1 MLQVLALLL
10 LSFSI
15 NCYGGIGK
23 VTEEKGNA
31 EIVRQKSKLGAKI
44 NSGIESNDIVQ
55 TVNGVVGITFED
67 DTKVR
72 VTEHS
77 KLVIDDF
84 VYDPKSKGAG
94 KLAMKVAL
102 GTVRYA
108 SGSIAKDNVK
118 NVAINTPTA
127 TIAVRGTAFT
137 MTVDEIGQ
145 SLIVLLPNVDGSVG
159 EIEVRTSMGS
169 VVLNQ
174 AFQATVTTGAEIKPL
189 KPTLLN
195 LSESAIDNMLI
206 VKPPKEILKQMI
218 EENSKTFD
226 ALAFNELDRNALD
239 IKVFVDSLKYDELN
253 INELDTNYLT
263 NALDTLTMNAF
274 QVGYNALTQLYVFD
288 RNSYWQLSRHVRQDF
303 TMLINKD
310 RGYDITLTQDGTILS
325 IKNTDNTTNKT
336 IIKQGLK

>member
-1 MLQVLALLL
+1 
-10 LSFSI
+10 
-15 NCYGGIGK
+15 
-23 VTEEKGNA
+23 
-31 EIVRQKSKLGAKI
+31 
-44 NSGIESNDIVQ
+44 
-55 TVNGVVGITFED
+55 
-67 DTKVR
+67 
-72 VTEHS
+72 
-77 KLVIDDF
+77 
-84 VYDPKSKGAG
+84 
-94 KLAMKVAL
+94 
-102 GTVRYA
+102 
-108 SGSIAKDNVK
+108 
-118 NVAINTPTA
+118 
-127 TIAVRGTAFT
+127 
-137 MTVDEIGQ
+137 
-145 SLIVLLPNVDGSVG
+145 
-159 EIEVRTSMGS
+159 
-169 VVLNQ
+169 
-174 AFQATVTTGAEIKPL
+174 
-189 KPTLLN
+189 
-195 LSESAIDNMLI
+195 MLI